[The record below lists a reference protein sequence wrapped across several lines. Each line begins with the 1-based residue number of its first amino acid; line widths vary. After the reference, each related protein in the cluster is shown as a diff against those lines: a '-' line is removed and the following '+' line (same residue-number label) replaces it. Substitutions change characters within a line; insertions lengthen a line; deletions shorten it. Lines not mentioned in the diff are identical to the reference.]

1 MEWWPFVVGFFVGV
15 LTGAIAA
22 RSRRPRTDEK
32 ELSTLREE
40 NERLRLAE
48 VRLTEELRAEREKL
62 GWVETA
68 KETLRDAFAALAH
81 EALSSNADQFL
92 TRSREQ
98 LTSLLE
104 QLKSDWGTQKE
115 ELKGLVSP
123 LEKSLSAL
131 DGQIRALEEKREG
144 AYRSLERHLSELGK
158 AQSQLHQT
166 TITLA
171 QALRSPTIRGR
182 WGEVQLRRVLELAG
196 MAEHVDF
203 SLQVTTDEGRPDAIV
218 HLPNEGVLPIDAKTP
233 MSAYFDAVEGPEERV
248 EERLAAHAKAMQARI
263 QELGRKEY
271 WSQFE
276 HAPEMV
282 VMFVP
287 SEAALAAAFQRE
299 PKLLEYGIDHKV
311 LVATP
316 TILLALLRSVAYGW
330 QQHQIAENARE
341 IANQGRE
348 LYQRILNIL
357 KPFRELGTHIGK
369 AADTYDQA
377 VASLERRLLPSLNRF
392 KELNAIE
399 EPPPKLKP
407 LDRSPRLPLENE
419 EEGD

>member
-1 MEWWPFVVGFFVGV
+1 MGWWPFVVSFLVG
-15 LTGAIAA
+15 LAAGALLY
-22 RSRRPRTDEK
+22 RSFRTHAEDRK
-32 ELSTLREE
+32 LSSLRDE
-40 NERLRLAE
+40 NERLRLSE
-48 VRLTEELRAEREKL
+48 VRLSEELRAEREKL

-68 KETLRDAFAALAH
+68 RETLREAFTALAH
-81 EALSSNADQFL
+81 EALVSNADQFL

-98 LTSLLE
+98 LASLLE
-104 QLKSDWGTQKE
+104 QLRSDWGTQKE

-131 DGQIRALEEKREG
+131 DEQIRSLEEKREG

-196 MAEHVDF
+196 MTEHVDF
-203 SLQVTTDEGRPDAIV
+203 SLQVTTDEGRPDAVI
-218 HLPNEGVLPIDAKTP
+218 HLPNGGILPIDAKAP
-233 MSAYFDAVEGPEERV
+233 MSAYFDAVEGPEERA
-248 EERLAAHAKAMQARI
+248 EERLTAHAKAMQGRI

-271 WSQFE
+271 WNQFP

-287 SEAALAAAFQRE
+287 SEAALAAAFQRD
-299 PKLLEYGIDHKV
+299 PKLLEYGIEHKV

-330 QQHQIAENARE
+330 QQHRIAENARE
-341 IANQGRE
+341 IAKQGRE
-348 LYQRILNIL
+348 LYQRIINVL
-357 KPFRELGTHIGK
+357 KPFRELGTHLGR
-369 AADTYDQA
+369 AVDAYDQA
-377 VASLERRLLPSLNRF
+377 TASLERRLFPALNRF
-392 KELNAIE
+392 KDLSAID
-399 EPPPKLKP
+399 EPPPELEP
-407 LDRSPRLPLENE
+407 LDRSPRLPLENDDE
-419 EEGD
+419 A

>member
-1 MEWWPFVVGFFVGV
+1 MDWWLLAVGFLVGV
-15 LTGAIAA
+15 LIGAIAA

-48 VRLTEELRAEREKL
+48 VRLTEELRSEREKL
-62 GWVETA
+62 GWVESA
-68 KETLRDAFAALAH
+68 KETLREAFTALAH
-81 EALSSNADQFL
+81 EALVSNADQFL
-92 TRSREQ
+92 SRSREQ
-98 LTSLLE
+98 LTSLLD

-196 MAEHVDF
+196 MTEHVDF
-203 SLQVTTDEGRPDAIV
+203 SVQVTTDEGRPDAVI
-218 HLPNEGVLPIDAKTP
+218 HLPNDGILPIDAKTP
-233 MSAYFDAVEGPEERV
+233 MKAYFDAVEGPEERAA
-248 EERLAAHAKAMQARI
+248 EMLAAHAKAMQARI

-271 WSQFE
+271 WNQFE
-276 HAPEMV
+276 RSPEMV

-287 SEAALAAAFQRE
+287 SEAALAAAFQRD
-299 PKLLEYGIDHKV
+299 PNLLEYGIDRKV

-316 TILLALLRSVAYGW
+316 IILLALLRSVAYGW
-330 QQHQIAENARE
+330 QQHRMAENARE

-348 LYQRILNIL
+348 LYQRIINVL
-357 KPFRELGTHIGK
+357 KPFRDLGIHIGK
-369 AADTYDQA
+369 ASDAYDRA
-377 VASLERRLLPSLNRF
+377 IASLERRLLPSLNRF
-392 KELNAIE
+392 KELSAIDE
-399 EPPPKLKP
+399 EPPELSP
-407 LDRSPRLPLENE
+407 LDRSPRLPTD
-419 EEGD
+419 GDGED